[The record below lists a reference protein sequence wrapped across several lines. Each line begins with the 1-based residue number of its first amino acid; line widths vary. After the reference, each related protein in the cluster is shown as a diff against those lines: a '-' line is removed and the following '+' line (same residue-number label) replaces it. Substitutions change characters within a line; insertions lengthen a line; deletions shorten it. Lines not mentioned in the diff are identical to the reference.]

1 MLHRA
6 LSVLS
11 CLAVLQVNTA
21 STQCIPECPMDSIP
35 GGSVQVLTLSPGEH
49 RVLCFNYQYYKLAD
63 EKHVTLFDNDEEFCS
78 TADDFFES
86 GPSDVPGIECSVF
99 DMNTTNSPCSHFAV
113 AVRCE
118 WSEDNKSILSFSG
131 QDNEDK
137 SILSSSG
144 QDNEDSDIKST
155 ALGTKEYLGL
165 ALQLESTNI
174 SLTGYERCNV
184 ILNVSWENVGEC
196 AAYKL

>member
-86 GPSDVPGIECSVF
+86 GPPMF
-99 DMNTTNSPCSHFAV
+99 
-113 AVRCE
+113 
-118 WSEDNKSILSFSG
+118 
-131 QDNEDK
+131 
-137 SILSSSG
+137 
-144 QDNEDSDIKST
+144 
-155 ALGTKEYLGL
+155 L
-165 ALQLESTNI
+165 A
-174 SLTGYERCNV
+174 
-184 ILNVSWENVGEC
+184 
-196 AAYKL
+196 